1 MLESA
6 IKINIKQMRLPY
18 IHMATNGNSV
28 LTIPTCLP
36 LPDEVYMRKRIHSL
50 LGYLTPAEFESQW
63 RSQQCCCQDV
73 NQGSLEPCPISWV
86 YFTLPSSLR
95 LDE

>member
-1 MLESA
+1 
-6 IKINIKQMRLPY
+6 
-18 IHMATNGNSV
+18 
-28 LTIPTCLP
+28 
-36 LPDEVYMRKRIHSL
+36 MRKRIHSL

-86 YFTLPSSLR
+86 YFTPPSSLR